1 MDEPSKS
8 VLTCSVPDLLSP
20 PSVSTGVWRHARDLP
35 VIQSTLTTLGGHL
48 LAIGGEDDLGRDS
61 ADVHCYD
68 THTDSWQVV
77 SKMKNKHPLCLA
89 AVLPEDCLLVVGGCC
104 EFGPTDS
111 VEIGS
116 LQ

>member
-1 MDEPSKS
+1 M
-8 VLTCSVPDLLSP
+8 
-20 PSVSTGVWRHARDLP
+20 WRHVRDLP
-35 VIQSTLTTLGGHL
+35 VTESTLIPLGGHL
-48 LAIGGEDDLGRDS
+48 LAIGGEDDSGKET

-77 SKMKNKHPLCLA
+77 SKMENKRSLCLA
-89 AVLPEDCLLVVGGCC
+89 AVLPEDCLLVVGGRC
-104 EFGPTDS
+104 GSLPIDS